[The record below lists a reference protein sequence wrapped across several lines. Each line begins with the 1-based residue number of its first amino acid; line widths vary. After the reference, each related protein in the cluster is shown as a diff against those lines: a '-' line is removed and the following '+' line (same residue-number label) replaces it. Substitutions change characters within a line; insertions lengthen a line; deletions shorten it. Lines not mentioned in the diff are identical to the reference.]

1 MICEGCSL
9 VVICGTVE
17 YVPKSVALNFCGAIG
32 GGWAGMIF
40 VIVVLV
46 DNVFVGIAVVVVVE
60 IVDFCRLMD
69 WFPLSTNFGELVVD
83 WEGYTYVRNDLT
95 LDKFCR

>member
-1 MICEGCSL
+1 MVRGVICEGCSL

-46 DNVFVGIAVVVVVE
+46 DNVFVGIVVVAVVE
-60 IVDFCRLMD
+60 IVDFCWVMECCP
-69 WFPLSTNFGELVVD
+69 F
-83 WEGYTYVRNDLT
+83 
-95 LDKFCR
+95 